1 MMFNNLSRCELSNR
15 VLGYETNQ
23 FRVKNRIN
31 SVWVGYILIVSS
43 IYKLPLQA
51 STSYILFVALQIAFA
66 SCL

>member
-1 MMFNNLSRCELSNR
+1 MIFNNLSRCELSNR

-31 SVWVGYILIVSS
+31 SVWVGYILIVSR
-43 IYKLPLQA
+43 IYKLPRQA